1 MKLVRLHIHPDFRKV
16 EKLAVEIQKLEL
28 LLAELQQRKLPDHV
42 IALINPHTEK
52 LNQISATQKR
62 LVNSFRTVRVQII
75 RILEKELKL
84 VPKNYYRT
92 LWLSVGMAA
101 FGLPLGCAFGLIMGN
116 ISLLGI
122 GLPFGMAI
130 GLVVGNQMDKKA
142 AEEDRQL
149 KNHY

>member
-1 MKLVRLHIHPDFRKV
+1 MKLVTLHIHPDLRKI

-101 FGLPLGCAFGLIMGN
+101 FGLPLGAAFGLIMGN
-116 ISLLGI
+116 IGLLGI
-122 GLPFGMAI
+122 GLPIGMVI
-130 GLVVGNQMDKKA
+130 GMLVGSQMDKKA
-142 AEEDRQL
+142 AQEGRQL
-149 KNHY
+149 ENHY

>member
-1 MKLVRLHIHPDFRKV
+1 MKLVTLHIHPDLRKI

-101 FGLPLGCAFGLIMGN
+101 FGLPLGTAFGLIMDN
-116 ISLLGI
+116 IGLLGI
-122 GLPFGMAI
+122 GLPIGMVI
-130 GLVVGNQMDKKA
+130 GMLVGSQMDKKA